1 LDIQLTAH
9 YLLVLTLIFKKNK
22 MKKHNLILKSRSM
35 LFLVIAFAFFGCD
48 EEFLNIPPE
57 HFQTDGNFYQTEA
70 DFEQAT
76 IAVYANLQN
85 YIKNAY
91 VLEEMIS
98 DNTTPDNQLDQG
110 QLGGTRQ
117 LGFIDQFKMTSD
129 AGPVNDAWNIFYDAI
144 KDCNFTLSFLEG
156 ADLDADFAKRTEG
169 ELKFFRAFFH
179 FVAVRYWGDTP
190 LLLEPITSPEAA
202 FAITRTPANQV
213 YEAILSDATFAA
225 SNLPATYT
233 GNDKGRVTQGAAK
246 MLLAKIYLTRK
257 DYPNAQTQLN
267 DIIGST
273 QYDLLGDYAA
283 VFNPANK
290 NHRESIFEVQF
301 KEGPEGESSRFIYEF
316 APVGSRGVV
325 VLGPDG
331 GGGRSIPTINMVN
344 AYEPNDLRK
353 DISVAYFDRNPYP
366 LWYIKKYDHDTDANF
381 PRTPDNWPVYRYAD
395 ALLMQAEVINEIGYQ
410 TGTPF
415 TLLNRVRTRAGLP
428 DLTSTDLPTQAAFR
442 DAIARERR
450 VELAFENHRW
460 FDLLRTGKAIEVI
473 TAHGVEE
480 KANPTLEPP
489 SFVAFTPESFA
500 INQNRLVLPI
510 PNRELDVSPNLQPQN
525 GGY

>member
-1 LDIQLTAH
+1 
-9 YLLVLTLIFKKNK
+9 
-22 MKKHNLILKSRSM
+22 MKKYNLILKSKSV
-35 LFLVIAFAFFGCD
+35 LFAVIVLAFFGCD
-48 EEFLNIPPE
+48 EEFLNIPPD

-85 YIKNAY
+85 YVESAY
-91 VLEEMIS
+91 LLEEMIS

-110 QLGGTRQ
+110 QLGGGRQ
-117 LGFIDQFKMTSD
+117 LGFIDQFKNTSD
-129 AGPVNDAWNIFYDAI
+129 AGPINDAWVIIYDAI

-156 ADLDADFAKRTEG
+156 ADLDEDFAKRTEG

-190 LLLEPITSPEAA
+190 LLLEPITSSEAA
-202 FAITRTPANQV
+202 FAITRTPVNDV
-213 YEAILSDATFAA
+213 YEAIISDANFAV
-225 SNLPATYT
+225 SNLPATYD
-233 GNDKGRVTQGAAK
+233 GNDKGRVTKGAAR

-257 DYPNAQTQLN
+257 DYPNAQIQLN
-267 DIIGST
+267 SIVGNP
-273 QYDLLGDYAA
+273 QYDLLNDYAE

-290 NHRESIFEVQF
+290 NHKESIFEVQF

-331 GGGRSIPTINMVN
+331 GGGRSMPTNSMVN

-353 DISVAYFDRNPYP
+353 DISVGYFDRNPSP
-366 LWYIKKYDHDTDANF
+366 LWYIKKYDHDTDADF
-381 PRTPDNWPVYRYAD
+381 PRTPDNWPIYRYAD

-410 TGTPF
+410 TDTPF
-415 TLLNRVRTRAGLP
+415 DLLNEVRLRAGLTP
-428 DLTSTDLPTQAAFR
+428 ALTPTDLPDQEAFR
-442 DAIARERR
+442 DAIAHERR

-480 KANPTLEPP
+480 KANPTLVPP
-489 SFVAFTPESFA
+489 SFVAFTSESFA
-500 INQNRLVLPI
+500 INQNRLVFPI
-510 PNRELDVSPNLQPQN
+510 PNRELDVSPNLLPQN
-525 GGY
+525 TGY